1 MAINIDTAYVES
13 FESAVR
19 QLAQQGITRLRPY
32 VTEVSNQSE
41 SHNWDR
47 LAASDA
53 RLKPGPRSPS
63 PQGGDKPGNIFNPD
77 VGYDEGLNWTR
88 RKTLIATWDSGEI
101 VEQENVVQMLIDP
114 NSSSTVNLAMNMKR
128 AFDDVIIAAAT
139 GDALDGDGASVTFPV
154 GQIVG
159 SASTL
164 MSLDVVLE
172 TSQLFYDNDID
183 PDESKCFVIS
193 PLIQRKLMQLMEVT
207 SGDYQNSKALA
218 TGYLPN
224 WMGFEWIVSTRL
236 LHPTAPGTDIQ
247 CLAFTKKALGLHV
260 ARDISAKV
268 GERTDMSFAWQL
280 YCMMSIAC
288 VRVEDEHIVQVLLKD
303 ALV

>member
-1 MAINIDTAYVES
+1 MAININDAYIES

-32 VTEVSNQSE
+32 VTEVANQSE

-47 LAASDA
+47 LKASSA
-53 RLKPGPRSPS
+53 RLKDTPRKVSPA
-63 PQGGDKPGNIFNPD
+63 GGDGSGA
-77 VGYDEGLNWTR
+77 VGSTDGLDWTR
-88 RKTLIATWDSGEI
+88 RKTLIQTWDTGEI

-128 AFDDVIIAAAT
+128 AVDDVIITAAT
-139 GDALDGDGASVTFPV
+139 GDAKDGDGNNVAFPA

-159 SASTL
+159 TAATV
-164 MSLDVVLE
+164 MSLDIVLE
-172 TSQLFYDNDID
+172 TAQKFFDNDID
-183 PDESKCFVIS
+183 PDESKVFVIS

-224 WMGFEWIVSTRL
+224 WMGFEWVVSTRL
-236 LHPTAPGTDIQ
+236 LHPTAPGTDVS
-247 CLAFTKKALGLHV
+247 CLAFTRRALGLHV

-268 GERTDMSFAWQL
+268 GERSDMSFAWQL
-280 YCMMSIAC
+280 YCMMSMAS
-288 VRVEDEHIVQVLLKD
+288 VRTEDEQIVHVLLKD
-303 ALV
+303 ALA